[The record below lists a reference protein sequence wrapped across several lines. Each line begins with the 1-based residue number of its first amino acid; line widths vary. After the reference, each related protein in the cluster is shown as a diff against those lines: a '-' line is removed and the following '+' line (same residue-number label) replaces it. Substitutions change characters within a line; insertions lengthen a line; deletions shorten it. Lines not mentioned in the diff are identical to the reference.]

1 MSKEKPKDETN
12 FNLSSNTFHQL
23 FKIFQ
28 LLSPDYLFIILGVF
42 CSLGETWTIFLENT
56 LAGEIIDVISGGDQE
71 MNVGELNYYALL
83 LFVCYGVQCVLAFF
97 GEYLFGES
105 ASRLS
110 TRVKHGLFGAIVDHE
125 TRFFDENQT
134 GSLTSRLGN
143 DVKNLSVVVTNL
155 IPHGLYHVI
164 KLLGTVIYMFY
175 LSYKLSGAII
185 CCIPLMG
192 ISYIFQGNSERKLYS
207 EVSDLESVANQ
218 TATESIGE
226 IRTVKSFTQEKYV
239 KTLYGKQLE
248 NIASV
253 FRKIVYRKALINAST
268 YLSFNMSIAVGM
280 WYGGTLVLS
289 GDITSGQLITYTLLA
304 ISLNEDLSAI
314 PELIT
319 YVAKAV
325 SSSERIFEIIESS
338 DEVQNP
344 NLVELKSVQGEII
357 FDKVK
362 FSYPSR
368 PDEEILHSLSLNVS
382 PGETIALIG
391 QSGSGKS
398 TILKLVQ
405 KMYEI
410 TDGRI
415 MLDGYDIK
423 ELDTHWL
430 RRNIGIVN
438 QEPVLFSLSVRDNIN
453 YGHPNPEEISE
464 ADTIKAAKQA
474 NAHDFIIDLEDG
486 YDTLCGERGN
496 LLSAGQKQRIAIA
509 RAIMMNPS
517 ILFLDEAT
525 SALDNESEKLVQE
538 AINRLIRGRSCII
551 IAHRL
556 STIRNVDQIY
566 VIKQGQIVEH
576 GNHEELIKIDGEYLN
591 LLSGNLL

>member
-405 KMYEI
+405 
-410 TDGRI
+410 
-415 MLDGYDIK
+415 
-423 ELDTHWL
+423 
-430 RRNIGIVN
+430 
-438 QEPVLFSLSVRDNIN
+438 S
-453 YGHPNPEEISE
+453 
-464 ADTIKAAKQA
+464 
-474 NAHDFIIDLEDG
+474 
-486 YDTLCGERGN
+486 
-496 LLSAGQKQRIAIA
+496 
-509 RAIMMNPS
+509 
-517 ILFLDEAT
+517 
-525 SALDNESEKLVQE
+525 
-538 AINRLIRGRSCII
+538 
-551 IAHRL
+551 
-556 STIRNVDQIY
+556 
-566 VIKQGQIVEH
+566 
-576 GNHEELIKIDGEYLN
+576 
-591 LLSGNLL
+591 